1 MRLAKMRLAR
11 IASLALA
18 CGAAAYAL
26 PPAKAAWD
34 GGPYMGHVCSD
45 QKFGDK
51 VAEMQKMRADRL
63 AERLKLTD
71 AQKAAFKEVQDL
83 RAKAMTDG
91 RAAICA
97 ARPADMTFDKRL
109 EFRQSRLQARLDAL
123 KAEAPKLLA
132 FYNSLDAHQKG
143 QFDEISL
150 HAGHGPGAMM
160 GHGMMGHGMMGQGMM
175 GSGMMDHGMGDEF
188 MGPDMMGPGMEHHHS
203 DAE

>member
-34 GGPYMGHVCSD
+34 RAPHMDNVCSD

-51 VAEMQKMRADRL
+51 VAEMQKTRADRL

-83 RAKAMTDG
+83 RAKAITDG
-91 RAAICA
+91 RAATCA
-97 ARPADMTFDKRL
+97 AKPADMTFDKRL
-109 EFRQSRLQARLDAL
+109 EFRQARLQAQLDAL

-150 HAGHGPGAMM
+150 RAGHGPRGVV
-160 GHGMMGHGMMGQGMM
+160 GHGMMGG
-175 GSGMMDHGMGDEF
+175 EL
-188 MGPDMMGPGMEHHHS
+188 MGPGMMGPGMEHHHS

>member
-1 MRLAKMRLAR
+1 MRLAR
-11 IASLALA
+11 IAALALA

-26 PPAKAAWD
+26 PPARAAWG
-34 GGPYMGHVCSD
+34 GGPQMDHFCAD

-51 VAEMQKMRADRL
+51 VAEMQKMRADHL

-83 RAKAMTDG
+83 RAKAITDG

-97 ARPADMTFDKRL
+97 AKPADMTFDKRL
-109 EFRQSRLQARLDAL
+109 EFRQARLQAQLDAL
-123 KAEAPKLLA
+123 KAETPKLLT
-132 FYNSLDAHQKG
+132 FYNSLDAYQKG

-150 HAGHGPGAMM
+150 HAGQGPRGPGMVGHGPG
-160 GHGMMGHGMMGQGMM
+160 
-175 GSGMMDHGMGDEF
+175 
-188 MGPDMMGPGMEHHHS
+188 MGPDMDPGMEHHHS